1 VPVLAELGRSPRF
14 QEDERGRTVIVTAP
28 MLREEPQPA
37 RRGVVV
43 PALLLLVT
51 LAALLKKITLEG
63 KQPMPAYQGKMSD

>member
-1 VPVLAELGRSPRF
+1 M
-14 QEDERGRTVIVTAP
+14 IVTAP